1 MIKVKIWYN
10 QGMIDFYTTKDST
23 IPMSMRALR
32 DALKRRGWKAEKLCA
47 ESETDV
53 ILTRPD
59 GKVIK
64 IAACTPPNVS
74 YYAIQLADNKLM
86 SHELL
91 KSIGVNQPE
100 TVPVR
105 RPEDARDLLEKYGK
119 IIVKPVDGAHGRGFT
134 GGITSFEQLT
144 GAVELAKAASPQ
156 LKIVIAQP
164 QLPLDEL
171 ELRIICIDYQFVTAI
186 ARIPAHATGDG
197 QHTIAELVDIEN
209 RTIRKAP
216 YQGDL
221 AYINPEAAK
230 SFLGQKIQDVPQ
242 AGERVRVVASCN
254 VGQGGTAE
262 DYSDKISGE
271 IKTMAEKIAR
281 TAELPVIGID
291 LYGDQVIE
299 INARP
304 SLYYPTG
311 DAGATK
317 AVEAYIDYLTTL

>member
-1 MIKVKIWYN
+1 M
-10 QGMIDFYTTKDST
+10 
-23 IPMSMRALR
+23 
-32 DALKRRGWKAEKLCA
+32 
-47 ESETDV
+47 
-53 ILTRPD
+53 
-59 GKVIK
+59 IK

-86 SHELL
+86 SYELL

-144 GAVELAKAASPQ
+144 GAIELAKAASPQ

-186 ARIPAHATGDG
+186 VRIPAHATGDG